1 MATRDSTLS
10 YGESGTTG
18 PKPSDWYGT
27 GAIDGD
33 TGDFVRAPKGSSYQR
48 VDLTNGLAQLPA
60 YKTKADATD
69 NDWAGLGVISETIA
83 RADFTDG
90 GAAVGTYV
98 MKTVIPAG
106 AFVIQTLLQ
115 DVTGFTG
122 DTSATVTV
130 GDGTDV
136 DRYNTG
142 TPSLFTTAVVIEAG
156 VPSGVKSH
164 LVEKSVTVTVTSAA
178 DFTAVVAGSVTVKI
192 YFFR

>member
-33 TGDFVRAPKGSSYQR
+33 AGDFVQAPKGSSYQR
-48 VDLTNGLAQLPA
+48 VDLTNNLAQLPA

-122 DTSATVTV
+122 DTSATVTI